1 MTSNFRIKIKLKLQ
15 KIFIL
20 ALVFLPTNLRLLIGE
35 KPVREAMATSLSR
48 RRLQSDFSVR
58 WQGMLIIAIP
68 VFCWLASVLMITALR
83 TQTIEAIK
91 RQELSQRLLL
101 ETQFLS
107 LALSNARMSV
117 GGYALTKQQKLLI
130 PYFQA
135 KKTLPASL
143 QSLQKKVKVNSL
155 QAQQL
160 QKIIAQSQQQIKAV
174 DQLKTIIEAQNNSAL
189 ITQLGKNELLMN
201 QLNQE
206 IDKFTEQEQQRHN
219 IDRKKVEQLR
229 NLTNLVQWSALA
241 ISILSSVAAL
251 YLFSKLDNKLVERAI
266 ALKDSKLYLQ
276 EVFNNV
282 VDGIIILNERGY
294 IQSTNRAAEAIFG
307 YDSQEIPGKHLQR
320 LIAESFTEDSGRVMN
335 FLVGNNQNKLH
346 LQQEAIG
353 LRKDGTTFPMEFAM
367 SKMQVDDQ
375 SCFIAIVR
383 DITSRKQAQETL
395 LKQAQLLD
403 LANDTIMVRDLND
416 TILYWNQGA
425 ERLYGFAASEAL
437 NQSVHVLLKTEFSQS
452 PEAMK
457 QILLQEGHWNGE
469 LIHYR
474 QDGTAV
480 NVASG
485 LTLQRNE
492 FGEPIAYLEINQD
505 ITQRKKSEAALQKSE
520 EQYRTLVKNFPNG
533 AVFLFDEQLRYSI
546 AEGTGLATI
555 NLTSEALTGKTIW
568 ELLSPENVAIIE
580 PIYRAALQGEVK
592 VAEVTFG
599 TRFYLLYALPI
610 TDVEGKIISGMAMYQ
625 DITANKQAEVAL
637 RSRAKE
643 LAQMTTVLEQ
653 TTTILE
659 KRNSELDQFA
669 YIVSH
674 DLKAPLRAV
683 ANLCQWIEE
692 DIDPH
697 LTTDTRHQL
706 DLMRNRVQRMEALIN
721 GLLQYSRIGR
731 IQAELEIVDVAELL
745 IQVIDSL
752 GLPSNTITI
761 MPPMPKLRTERLFLQ
776 QVFTNL
782 INNAIKHNKD
792 NEVQVVISAKEQP
805 NFYEFAVTDN
815 GKGIAAALHDQ
826 VFVVFQTLEKSDNL
840 ENTGIGLAIVKKIVE
855 DRGGTIFLES
865 QLGKGATFR
874 FTWLKQLI

>member
-1 MTSNFRIKIKLKLQ
+1 MT
-15 KIFIL
+15 
-20 ALVFLPTNLRLLIGE
+20 
-35 KPVREAMATSLSR
+35 EAMATSPSQR
-48 RRLQSDFSVR
+48 KLQSDFSVR
-58 WQGMLIIAIP
+58 WQGTFIIAIP
-68 VFCWLASVLMITALR
+68 IFCLFASVLMITTLR
-83 TQTIEAIK
+83 AKTITIIK
-91 RQELSQRLLL
+91 LQDQSQRLFL
-101 ETQFLS
+101 ETQMLS

-117 GGYALTKQQKLLI
+117 RGYALTKQQEFLN

-135 KKTLPASL
+135 KKTLPTLL
-143 QSLQKKVKVNSL
+143 QSLQQKVRANSS
-155 QAQQL
+155 QGQQL
-160 QKIIAQSQQQIKAV
+160 QKIITQSQQQIQNIE
-174 DQLKTIIEAQNNSAL
+174 QLKTTVESQNNSVL
-189 ITQLGKNELLMN
+189 TIQLRKNELLMN
-201 QLNQE
+201 QLSQE
-206 IDKFTEQEQQRHN
+206 ITKFTEKEQQQYK
-219 IDRKKVEQLR
+219 IVRKQVEQSR
-229 NLTNLVQWSALA
+229 DLTNLVQWSALS

-251 YLFSKLDNKLVERAI
+251 YFFNKLDKKLVERAI
-266 ALKDSKLYLQ
+266 DLRDSKLYLQ
-276 EVFNNV
+276 EVFDNV

-294 IQSTNRAAEAIFG
+294 IQSTNRAAESIFG
-307 YDSQEIPGKHLQR
+307 YNSQEIPGKHLQR
-320 LIAESFTEDSGRVMN
+320 LIAESFTEDSGRVIG
-335 FLVGNNQNKLH
+335 FLVGSNQNKLH
-346 LQQEAIG
+346 LQQEIQG

-367 SKMQVDDQ
+367 SKMQLDDQ

-425 ERLYGFAASEAL
+425 ERLYGFTASEAL

-452 PEAMK
+452 PEAIK
-457 QILLQEGHWNGE
+457 QILLKKRHWNGE

-480 NVASG
+480 TVASS
-485 LTLQRNE
+485 LTLQSNE
-492 FGEPIAYLEINQD
+492 FGEPVAYLEINQD

-520 EQYRTLVKNFPNG
+520 EQYRTLVENFPNG

-546 AEGTGLATI
+546 AEGTGLATA

-568 ELLSPENVAIIE
+568 ELLPPETISIIE
-580 PIYRAALQGEVK
+580 PIYRAALQGEVN

-599 TRFYLLYALPI
+599 DRFYLLHALPI
-610 TDVEGKIISGMAMYQ
+610 TNTEGKIISGMAMYQ

-637 RSRAKE
+637 RNRAEE
-643 LAQMTTVLEQ
+643 LAQMTNILEQ

-683 ANLCQWIEE
+683 ANLCQWIED

-706 DLMRNRVQRMEALIN
+706 QLMRKRVQRMEALIS

-731 IQAELEIVDVAELL
+731 LQTELETVDVGELL
-745 IQVIDSL
+745 IEIIDSL
-752 GLPSNTITI
+752 GLPSNIVTII
-761 MPPMPKLRTERLFLQ
+761 PGMPKLQTERLLLE

-782 INNAIKHNKD
+782 ISNALKHNKD
-792 NEVQVVISAKEQP
+792 DNPQVVISAKEQE

-815 GKGIAAALHDQ
+815 GRGIAPELHDK
-826 VFVVFQTLEKSDNL
+826 VFIIFQTLGNHEQA

-855 DRGGTIFLES
+855 DRGGKIFLES
-865 QLGKGATFR
+865 QIGKGATFR
-874 FTWLKQLI
+874 FTWLK

>member
-1 MTSNFRIKIKLKLQ
+1 
-15 KIFIL
+15 
-20 ALVFLPTNLRLLIGE
+20 
-35 KPVREAMATSLSR
+35 MATSLSR
-48 RRLQSDFSVR
+48 RKLQSDFSVR
-58 WQGMLIIAIP
+58 WQGTLIIAIP
-68 VFCWLASVLMITALR
+68 VFCLLASVLMITALR
-83 TQTIEAIK
+83 AKTIEGIK
-91 RQELSQRLLL
+91 RQDQSRRLLL
-101 ETQFLS
+101 ETQLLS

-117 GGYALTKQQKLLI
+117 RGYALTEQQEFLN

-135 KKTLPASL
+135 KKTLPTLL
-143 QSLQKKVKVNSL
+143 QSLQQQVKSNSL
-155 QAQQL
+155 QDQQL
-160 QKIIAQSQQQIKAV
+160 QKIIRKSQQQVQNIDK
-174 DQLKTIIEAQNNSAL
+174 LKIINERQNKSAL
-189 ITQLGKNELLMN
+189 IIQLRENELLMN

-206 IDKFTEQEQQRHN
+206 INKFTEQEQQRYN
-219 IDRKKVEQLR
+219 LVKKQVEQSR
-229 NLTNLVQWSALA
+229 ELTNLVQWSTLA

-251 YLFSKLDNKLVERAI
+251 YLFNKLDKKLVERAI
-266 ALKDSKLYLQ
+266 DLRDSKLYLQ
-276 EVFNNV
+276 EVFDNV

-294 IQSTNRAAEAIFG
+294 IQSTNRAAESIFG

-320 LIAESFTEDSGRVMN
+320 LIAESFTEDSGRVIG

-367 SKMQVDDQ
+367 SKMQLDDQ

-425 ERLYGFAASEAL
+425 ERLYGFTTSEAL

-452 PEAMK
+452 PEVIK

-480 NVASG
+480 TVASS
-485 LTLQRNE
+485 LTLQCNE
-492 FGEPIAYLEINQD
+492 FDEPLAYLEINQD

-546 AEGTGLATI
+546 AEGTGLATA

-568 ELLSPENVAIIE
+568 ELLPTETVAIIE
-580 PIYRAALQGEVK
+580 PIYRAALQGEVN
-592 VAEVTFG
+592 VTEITFG
-599 TRFYLLYALPI
+599 NRFYLLYALPI
-610 TDVEGKIISGMAMYQ
+610 TNSEGKITSGMAMYQ

-637 RSRAKE
+637 KIRAEE
-643 LAQMTTVLEQ
+643 LAQMTNVLEQ

-706 DLMRNRVQRMEALIN
+706 ELMRNRVQRMEALIS

-731 IQAELEIVDVAELL
+731 IQTELETVDVGELL
-745 IQVIDSL
+745 IEIIDSI
-752 GLPSNTITI
+752 GVTYNAVTI
-761 MPPMPKLRTERLFLQ
+761 MPGMPKLRTERLLLQ

-782 INNAIKHNKD
+782 ISNAIKHNKSD
-792 NEVQVVISAKEQP
+792 DPQVVISAKEQQKS
-805 NFYEFAVTDN
+805 YEFAVTDN
-815 GKGIAAALHDQ
+815 GKGIAPELHDK
-826 VFVVFQTLEKSDNL
+826 VFIIFQIGNQNQA

-855 DRGGTIFLES
+855 DRGGTISLES

-874 FTWLKQLI
+874 FTWLKQIFQEGSLE